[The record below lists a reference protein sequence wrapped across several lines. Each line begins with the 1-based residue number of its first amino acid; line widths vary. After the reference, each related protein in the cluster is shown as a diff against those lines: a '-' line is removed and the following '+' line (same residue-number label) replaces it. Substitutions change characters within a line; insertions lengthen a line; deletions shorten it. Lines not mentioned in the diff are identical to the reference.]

1 MHLIRLAFFY
11 SIELLVLLKIVEG
24 FPLFLYH
31 VAVSEREV
39 TDSFNR
45 LHAQIIVRSFTLLVF
60 QDLVGLDKR
69 IDLVSLILLLVCPL
83 FVHLLALKLQQALLI
98 GAILD
103 LIDELSVSFLMDLV
117 NDLTQEVIV
126 VRPVEDDSFIEAVVH
141 FTVNEACHER
151 VWN

>member
-1 MHLIRLAFFY
+1 MHLIRLAFFD

-24 FPLFLYH
+24 LPLFLYH
-31 VAVSEREV
+31 VAVSERKV

-69 IDLVSLILLLVCPL
+69 IDLVSFILLLESPL

-117 NDLTQEVIV
+117 YDLSQEVIV
-126 VRPVEDDSFIEAVVH
+126 VRPVEDDSFIEAIVH

-151 VWN
+151 VWD